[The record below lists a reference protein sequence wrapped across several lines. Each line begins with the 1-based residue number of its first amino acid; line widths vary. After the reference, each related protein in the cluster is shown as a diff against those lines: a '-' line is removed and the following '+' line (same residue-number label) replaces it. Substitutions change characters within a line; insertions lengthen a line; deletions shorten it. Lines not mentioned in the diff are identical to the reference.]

1 MSAQDRPSH
10 AQPTAPE
17 PAPGAPLAVLG
28 DIEVRHQQ
36 LIEALAEGVVFQ
48 DARDRVLD
56 CNEAACHILGLTRAQ
71 LLGVDSMDPRWNAIA
86 ADGQAFDFTQH
97 PSVIAQRT
105 GQPVREVLMGVNRP
119 DGRRAWISINS
130 QPLIAPGAVVPH
142 ATVTSF
148 VDVTARIE
156 AEQALQQLNH
166 ELEARVEQRTAELAQ
181 ALAAAEQA
189 NRAKSEFLSR
199 MSHELRTPL
208 NAILGFAQV
217 LRLRLQAAPAGVDQ
231 QLAHIESAGWHL
243 LELINDVLDLSR
255 IEAGA
260 MVVSRDA
267 VPLAPLLASCVQL
280 VHGVAQSARVEVQLT
295 PVPPEAAALAD
306 ATRLRQVLVNL
317 LSNACKYNRP
327 GGAVQVS
334 VLRLEADVLLRV
346 ADTGAGMTPAQM
358 AALFQPFNRLGAEQG
373 PVEGTG
379 IGLVIA
385 RRLVELMQGSLAV
398 ESVPGSGS
406 TFTVRLPAAEL
417 ADPRPPAAEVVID
430 PDPLGHIGHYRVLY
444 VEDNP
449 ANVQLLAEVMRLRPA
464 VHLEAVGDAEAALQ
478 RVQNSA
484 PDMVIVD
491 IALPGMDG
499 YALCSRLRQ
508 MPALQNAPIAGLSAN
523 AMARDRE
530 LGMQAGFDRY
540 FTKPLDVAAFLRWL
554 DEAVAAAPAR

>member
-1 MSAQDRPSH
+1 MSVQEPPSH
-10 AQPTAPE
+10 ASPAEPE
-17 PAPGAPLAVLG
+17 PGAPLAVLG

-56 CNEAACHILGLTRAQ
+56 CNDAACRILGLSRAQ

-86 ADGQAFDFTQH
+86 ADGQAFDFSQH
-97 PSVIAQRT
+97 PSVIAQRS

-119 DGRRAWISINS
+119 DGRRVWISINS
-130 QPLIAPGAVVPH
+130 QPLIAPGAQTPH

-217 LRLRLQAAPAGVDQ
+217 LRLRLQPAPAGVDQ

-295 PVPPEAAALAD
+295 PVPPQAAALAD

-327 GGAVQVS
+327 GGTVQLS
-334 VLRLEADVLLRV
+334 VLHVGADVLLRV

-398 ESVPGSGS
+398 ESVLGTGS

-417 ADPRPPAAEVVID
+417 ADPRPLETGEVVH
-430 PDPLGHIGHYRVLY
+430 PEPPGQTGHYRVLY

-464 VHLEAVGDAEAALQ
+464 VHLESVGDAETALQ
-478 RVQNSA
+478 RLQDRT

-491 IALPGMDG
+491 IGLPGMDG

-523 AMARDRE
+523 AMERDRN

-554 DEAVAAAPAR
+554 DEVMAAAPSR

>member
-1 MSAQDRPSH
+1 Q
-10 AQPTAPE
+10 
-17 PAPGAPLAVLG
+17 
-28 DIEVRHQQ
+28 
-36 LIEALAEGVVFQ
+36 ALAEGVVFQ
-48 DARDRVLD
+48 DANDRVLD
-56 CNEAACHILGLTRAQ
+56 CNDAACRILGLSRAQ
-71 LLGVDSMDPRWNAIA
+71 LLGVDSMDPRWHAMA
-86 ADGQAFDFTQH
+86 ADGRPFDFNQH
-97 PSVIAQRT
+97 PSVLAQRT
-105 GQPVREVLMGVNRP
+105 GQPVREVLMGVDRP
-119 DGRRAWISINS
+119 DGRRVWISINS
-130 QPLIAPGAVVPH
+130 QPLIAAGAQTPH

-148 VDVTARIE
+148 VDVTARVE
-156 AEQALQQLNH
+156 AEQALQQLNQ
-166 ELEARVEQRTAELAQ
+166 ELESRVAQRTAELKK
-181 ALAAAEQA
+181 ALQAAEQA

-255 IEAGA
+255 IEAGS

-267 VPLAPLLASCVQL
+267 VPVAPLLASCVQL
-280 VHGVAQSARVEVQLT
+280 VHGVAQSARVEVQVT
-295 PVPPEAAALAD
+295 PVDAELAVLAD
-306 ATRLRQVLVNL
+306 TTRLRQVLVNL
-317 LSNACKYNRP
+317 MSNACKYNRP
-327 GGAVQVS
+327 GGTVNVE
-334 VLRLEADVLLRV
+334 VLRSGNDVLLRV

-358 AALFQPFNRLGAEQG
+358 AGLFQPFNRLGAEQG

-406 TFTVRLPAAEL
+406 TFTVRLPAATL
-417 ADPRPPAAEVVID
+417 SDARPRVDAPVIQPVPADRA
-430 PDPLGHIGHYRVLY
+430 GHYRVLY

-449 ANVQLLAEVMRLRPA
+449 ANVQLLVEVMRLRPA
-464 VHLEAVGDAEAALQ
+464 VRLEAVGDAETALA
-478 RVQNSA
+478 RVQDDP

-499 YALCSRLRQ
+499 YTLCSRLRR
-508 MPALQNAPIAGLSAN
+508 MPALARTPMAGLSAN
-523 AMARDRE
+523 AMEHDRE

-554 DEAVAAAPAR
+554 DEVMAAAPSR

>member
-267 VPLAPLLASCVQL
+267 VPLAPLLASCLQL
-280 VHGVAQSARVEVQLT
+280 VHGVARSAGVDVQLT

-327 GGAVQVS
+327 GGTVQVS
-334 VLRLEADVLLRV
+334 VLRDGAAVLLRV

-385 RRLVELMQGSLAV
+385 RRLVELMQGNLAV
-398 ESVPGSGS
+398 ESVPSSGS

-417 ADPRPPAAEVVID
+417 ANPRPPAAEVVID

-478 RVQNSA
+478 RVQSSA